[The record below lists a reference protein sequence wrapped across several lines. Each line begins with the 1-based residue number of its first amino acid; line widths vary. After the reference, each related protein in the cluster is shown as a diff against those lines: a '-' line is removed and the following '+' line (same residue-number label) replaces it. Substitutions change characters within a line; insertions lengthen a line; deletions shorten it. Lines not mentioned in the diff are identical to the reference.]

1 MARHLHAPVRQ
12 SRERLNRL
20 AGGTMDNVRLLT
32 QAYSQA
38 PWRKQIQF
46 IVLFMLILVMGAL
59 IAGIY
64 LNISARSVASGVEIQ
79 EMESDIEDVQRSI
92 QDLET
97 QLAFMTS
104 SSTMEERA
112 KTLGMQ
118 PADASQIEYLVVPG
132 YTGKE
137 GPSLAPSP
145 EAKVI
150 AAPGVSPEFTESIID
165 WFIKNVLGPS
175 GVLEVGQ

>member
-1 MARHLHAPVRQ
+1 
-12 SRERLNRL
+12 
-20 AGGTMDNVRLLT
+20 MDNVRLLT

-46 IVLFMLILVMGAL
+46 IVLFLLVLVMVAL

-64 LNISARSVASGVEIQ
+64 LNISARSVAAGVEIQ
-79 EMESDIEDVQRSI
+79 EMESNIEDVQQSI

-104 SSTMEERA
+104 SSVMEERA
-112 KTLGMQ
+112 RGLGLQ
-118 PADASQIEYLVVPG
+118 PVDASQIEYVEVPG
-132 YTGKE
+132 YSE
-137 GPSLAPSP
+137 RQGPSLAPSSEP
-145 EAKVI
+145 KVI

-165 WFIKNVLGPS
+165 WFIKNVLTPS

>member
-1 MARHLHAPVRQ
+1 
-12 SRERLNRL
+12 
-20 AGGTMDNVRLLT
+20 MDNVRLLT

-46 IVLFMLILVMGAL
+46 MVMFLLVLVMVAL

-64 LNISARSVASGVEIQ
+64 LNISARSVAAGVEIQ
-79 EMESDIEDVQRSI
+79 EMEGDIEDVQRSI

-97 QLAFMTS
+97 QLAFLTS
-104 SSTMEERA
+104 SSVMQERA
-112 KTLGMQ
+112 LALGLQ
-118 PADASQIEYLVVPG
+118 PVDASQIEYIEIPG
-132 YTGKE
+132 YSGPQ
-137 GPSLAPSP
+137 GPSLAPPP
-145 EAKVI
+145 EPKVI

-175 GVLEVGQ
+175 GVWEVGQ